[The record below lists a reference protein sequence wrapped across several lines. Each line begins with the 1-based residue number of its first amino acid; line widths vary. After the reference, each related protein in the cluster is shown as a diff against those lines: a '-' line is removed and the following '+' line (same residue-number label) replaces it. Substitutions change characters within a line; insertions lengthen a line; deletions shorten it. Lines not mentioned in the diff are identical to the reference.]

1 MTAPAPAPR
10 HIIVVAGSAA
20 EWAVLPDAS
29 WAALLDDLGKA
40 ADHAGTQWLVVRP
53 TGGEPVEGAVERQR
67 TVGGC
72 RVVADPEGD
81 GRVRVA
87 AAAERLRAAGR
98 EITEASVSAA
108 LNEPASSDPDLVV
121 VDGPSH
127 RVPASL
133 VWELAY
139 SELVFVDVP
148 FAEFGARHL
157 EDAIAAFT
165 HRHRRFGG
173 ID

>member
-1 MTAPAPAPR
+1 MTEPAPAPR
-10 HIIVVAGSAA
+10 HVIVVVGTVEEWSA
-20 EWAVLPDAS
+20 LPETAWDT
-29 WAALLDDLGKA
+29 LLDDLGKA
-40 ADHAGTQWLVVRP
+40 ADHAGTEWLIVRP
-53 TGGEPVEGAVERQR
+53 TGGSGGDGVVRERQ
-67 TVGGC
+67 VGGC
-72 RVVADPEGD
+72 LVLADPEGD

-87 AAAERLRAAGR
+87 GAAERLRAAG
-98 EITEASVSAA
+98 EAITEEAVSAA
-108 LNEPASSDPDLVV
+108 LNRPAETDPDLVV

-127 RVPASL
+127 RLPTSL

-148 FAEFGARHL
+148 FTEFGARHL
-157 EDAIAAFT
+157 EHAVAAFT